1 MGSSAN
7 LSPTFF
13 RLVDSPP
20 KKFIWIIIPLGMK
33 SNMYECFGNPKK
45 KKSHPMKHRF
55 FGGIPIECHAQSSPI
70 ISLVQAPQ
78 QKAWNLHVQRQGIQP
93 LRIGPRRRRRH
104 HHALDANAPR
114 AARRQ
119 RIVPGQEGHGAAG
132 GVVAWWGNPWQM
144 EMPKKNHG
152 ICCSFFL
159 DG

>member
-13 RLVDSPP
+13 RLDSPP
-20 KKFIWIIIPLGMK
+20 KKSIWIIIPLGMK
-33 SNMYECFGNPKK
+33 SNMYECFGNS
-45 KKSHPMKHRF
+45 KKSNIPSHETPVF
-55 FGGIPIECHAQSSPI
+55 FCIPIECHALSPSPI
-70 ISLVQAPQ
+70 IPLVQAPQ

-119 RIVPGQEGHGAAG
+119 RIVPGQEGYGAAG
-132 GVVAWWGNPWQM
+132 GVVAWWGKPWQM

-152 ICCSFFL
+152 IC
-159 DG
+159 